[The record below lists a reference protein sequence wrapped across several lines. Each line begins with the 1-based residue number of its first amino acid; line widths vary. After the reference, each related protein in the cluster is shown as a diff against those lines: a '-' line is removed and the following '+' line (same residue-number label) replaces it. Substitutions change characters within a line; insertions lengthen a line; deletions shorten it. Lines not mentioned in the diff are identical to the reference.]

1 MTNHKI
7 QIDLTPQASSL
18 ATPPVQNMIWLDN
31 EHDHVLDDHGDVYDD
46 HDDAD
51 DGNLRKAFQ
60 EEWWQG
66 QARLL
71 GRSRPRLSAPFS
83 LVQSLCLFLG
93 TFYID

>member
-18 ATPPVQNMIWLDN
+18 ATPPVQNMIWLNN

-46 HDDAD
+46 HDNAD

-71 GRSRPRLSAPFS
+71 GRSHPRLSAPFS
-83 LVQSLCLFLG
+83 LVLSFSW
-93 TFYID
+93 YIVH